1 MKLKLNLTLLIAL
14 TIVSPSLLKGQVVK
28 KLGSDSVI
36 VLTLKQGRA
45 INTMIDSLEKQSLI
59 KSDSILTFK
68 KYVERYTDSIASIN
82 RQINT
87 QKIDY
92 YALKETLTAQNRV
105 NLDTLNDYKN
115 RYYKNIEIYNKYEK
129 STDFELKLHRLNSI
143 LFAFLT
149 FFAFSQIK

>member
-1 MKLKLNLTLLIAL
+1 LTLLIAL

-28 KLGSDSVI
+28 KLGNDSVI
-36 VLTLKQGRA
+36 VLTLKQGKA
-45 INTMIDSLEKQSLI
+45 INNMIDSLEKQSFI

-82 RQINT
+82 RKINT
-87 QKIDY
+87 QIIDY
-92 YALKETLTAQNRV
+92 YALKDTLMAQNRV

-129 STDFELKLHRLNSI
+129 STEFEIKLHRLNSI

-149 FFAFSQIK
+149 FFMYSQIK

>member
-1 MKLKLNLTLLIAL
+1 LTLLIAL
-14 TIVSPSLLKGQVVK
+14 MIVSPSLLKGQVVK
-28 KLGSDSVI
+28 KLGNDSVI

-45 INTMIDSLEKQSLI
+45 INNMIDSLEKQSFI

-82 RQINT
+82 RKINT
-87 QKIDY
+87 QIIDY
-92 YALKETLTAQNRV
+92 YALKDTLMAQNRV

-129 STDFELKLHRLNSI
+129 STEFELKLHRLNSI

>member
-1 MKLKLNLTLLIAL
+1 MTLLIAL

-45 INTMIDSLEKQSLI
+45 INNMIDSLEKQSFI

-82 RQINT
+82 RKINT
-87 QKIDY
+87 QIIDY
-92 YALKETLTAQNRV
+92 YALKDTLMAQNRV
-105 NLDTLNDYKN
+105 NIDTLNDYKN

-129 STDFELKLHRLNSI
+129 STDFEIKLHRLNSV

>member
-1 MKLKLNLTLLIAL
+1 L

-45 INTMIDSLEKQSLI
+45 INNMIDSLEKQSFI

-82 RQINT
+82 RKINT
-87 QKIDY
+87 QIIDY

>member
-1 MKLKLNLTLLIAL
+1 MTLLIAL

-28 KLGSDSVI
+28 KLGNDSVI
-36 VLTLKQGRA
+36 VLTLKQGKA
-45 INTMIDSLEKQSLI
+45 INNMIDSLEKQSFI

-82 RQINT
+82 RKINT
-87 QKIDY
+87 QIIDY
-92 YALKETLTAQNRV
+92 YALKDTLMAQNRV

-129 STDFELKLHRLNSI
+129 STEFELKLHRLNSV

>member
-28 KLGSDSVI
+28 KLGNDSVI

-45 INTMIDSLEKQSLI
+45 INTMIDSLEKQSFI

-82 RQINT
+82 RKINT

-92 YALKETLTAQNRV
+92 YALKERLTAQNRV

-129 STDFELKLHRLNSI
+129 STEFELKLHRLNSI

>member
-1 MKLKLNLTLLIAL
+1 MTLLIAL

-28 KLGSDSVI
+28 KLGNDSVI

-45 INTMIDSLEKQSLI
+45 INTMIDSLEKQSFI

-68 KYVERYTDSIASIN
+68 KYVQRYTDSIASIN
-82 RQINT
+82 RKINT
-87 QKIDY
+87 QIIDY

-129 STDFELKLHRLNSI
+129 STEFELKLHRLNSI

>member
-1 MKLKLNLTLLIAL
+1 MTLLIAL

-45 INTMIDSLEKQSLI
+45 INTMIDSLEKQSFI

-129 STDFELKLHRLNSI
+129 STEFELKLHRLNSI

>member
-1 MKLKLNLTLLIAL
+1 L

-28 KLGSDSVI
+28 KLGNDSVI
-36 VLTLKQGRA
+36 VLTLKQGKA
-45 INTMIDSLEKQSLI
+45 INNMIDSLEKQSFI

-82 RQINT
+82 RKINT
-87 QKIDY
+87 QIIDY
-92 YALKETLTAQNRV
+92 YALKDTLMAQNRV

-129 STDFELKLHRLNSI
+129 STEFELKLHRLNSV

>member
-1 MKLKLNLTLLIAL
+1 MTLLIAL

-28 KLGSDSVI
+28 KLGNDSVI

-45 INTMIDSLEKQSLI
+45 INNMIDSLEKQSFI

-82 RQINT
+82 RKINT
-87 QKIDY
+87 QIIDY
-92 YALKETLTAQNRV
+92 YALKDTLTAQNRV
-105 NLDTLNDYKN
+105 NIDTLNDYKN

-129 STDFELKLHRLNSI
+129 STDFEIKLHRLNSV
-143 LFAFLT
+143 LFAFLA
-149 FFAFSQIK
+149 FFMYSQIK

>member
-1 MKLKLNLTLLIAL
+1 MTLLIAL

-28 KLGSDSVI
+28 KLGNDSVI

-45 INTMIDSLEKQSLI
+45 INNMIDSLEKQSFV
-59 KSDSILTFK
+59 KSDSILTYK
-68 KYVERYTDSIASIN
+68 KYFDKYTDSISKLSKEIIN
-82 RQINT
+82 

-92 YALKETLTAQNRV
+92 YATKENLMIQNSR
-105 NLDTLNDYKN
+105 NLDSLTDYKN

-129 STDFELKLHRLNSI
+129 YTNVELNLHRLNSV

-149 FFAFSQIK
+149 IFAFSNIR

>member
-1 MKLKLNLTLLIAL
+1 LTLLIAL

-28 KLGSDSVI
+28 KLGNDSVI

-45 INTMIDSLEKQSLI
+45 INTMIDSLEKQSFI

-82 RQINT
+82 RKINT
-87 QKIDY
+87 QIIDY

-129 STDFELKLHRLNSI
+129 STEFEIKLHRLNSI

>member
-1 MKLKLNLTLLIAL
+1 MTLLIAL

-45 INTMIDSLEKQSLI
+45 INNMIDSLEKQSLI
-59 KSDSILTFK
+59 KSDSILTYK
-68 KYVERYTDSIASIN
+68 KYFDKYTDSIASIN

-87 QKIDY
+87 HKIDY
-92 YALKETLTAQNRV
+92 YALKETLTTQNRV

-129 STDFELKLHRLNSI
+129 STEFELKLHRLNSI

>member
-1 MKLKLNLTLLIAL
+1 MTLLIAL

-28 KLGSDSVI
+28 KLGNDSVI

-45 INTMIDSLEKQSLI
+45 INNMIDSLEKQSLI

-68 KYVERYTDSIASIN
+68 KYLERSTDSILLIN

-87 QKIDY
+87 QKIEY
-92 YALKETLTAQNRV
+92 YALKDTLMTQNRV

-129 STDFELKLHRLNSI
+129 STEFEIKLHRLNSV

-149 FFAFSQIK
+149 FFMYSQIK

>member
-1 MKLKLNLTLLIAL
+1 MTLLIAL

>member
-1 MKLKLNLTLLIAL
+1 L

-28 KLGSDSVI
+28 KLGNDSVI

-45 INTMIDSLEKQSLI
+45 INTMIDSLEKQSFI

-92 YALKETLTAQNRV
+92 YALKERLTAQNRV

-129 STDFELKLHRLNSI
+129 STEFELKLHRLNSI

>member
-1 MKLKLNLTLLIAL
+1 L

-28 KLGSDSVI
+28 KLGNDSVI

-45 INTMIDSLEKQSLI
+45 INTMIDSLEKQSFI

-82 RQINT
+82 RKINT
-87 QKIDY
+87 QIIDY

-129 STDFELKLHRLNSI
+129 STEFEIKLHRLNSI

>member
-1 MKLKLNLTLLIAL
+1 
-14 TIVSPSLLKGQVVK
+14 
-28 KLGSDSVI
+28 LGSDSVI

-45 INTMIDSLEKQSLI
+45 INNMIDSLEKQSFI

-82 RQINT
+82 RKINT
-87 QKIDY
+87 QIIDY
-92 YALKETLTAQNRV
+92 YALKDTLMAQNRV
-105 NLDTLNDYKN
+105 NIDTLNDYKN

-129 STDFELKLHRLNSI
+129 STDFEIKLHRLNSV

>member
-1 MKLKLNLTLLIAL
+1 L

-45 INTMIDSLEKQSLI
+45 INTMIDSLEKQSFM

-68 KYVERYTDSIASIN
+68 KYVERYNDSIASIN
-82 RQINT
+82 RKINT
-87 QKIDY
+87 QIIDY
-92 YALKETLTAQNRV
+92 YALKDTLMAQNRV

-129 STDFELKLHRLNSI
+129 STEFEIKLHRLNSI